1 MSYVDRISLK
11 FISTYTTCVL
21 LQLRDACS
29 IIIKDFGLYFFY
41 EKIYS
46 VGTVGIS
53 IDSYLASSWDSF
65 CSKTSFFKRTIIAKN
80 EMFFKF
86 HLYLSKFILQL

>member
-1 MSYVDRISLK
+1 MNIINLIYVICGQNFPQVYLHLHH
-11 FISTYTTCVL
+11 V
-21 LQLRDACS
+21 CS
-29 IIIKDFGLYFFY
+29 AAIEGCMFDYNKRFWPLFFY
-41 EKIYS
+41 EKTYS

-80 EMFFKF
+80 EMFF
-86 HLYLSKFILQL
+86 